1 MVFSPQIRLAFY
13 GLAMALVLILAVLGC
28 VERYTMDEC
37 WDKVLPRDAN
47 MAAGMADM
55 EKARTEAATEAKIKL
70 MIAGIEIFM
79 ILGMIGCV
87 GGAFLGKFFNSKIA
101 TRLCII
107 GILVFGVGWA
117 LMATKI
123 QYPKVM
129 AIAGLVMVLSVVA
142 CFVVVVIVNRKA
154 LVQVVT
160 GNEHY
165 KGRLVSDNHI
175 FGSEQEKV
183 QTPTTTKIVS
193 KIRNGA

>member
-1 MVFSPQIRLAFY
+1 MNRGYWASMRTLLITAVVVASIMP
-13 GLAMALVLILAVLGC
+13 LVGC
-28 VERYTMDEC
+28 QERYTEAEC
-37 WDKVLPRDAN
+37 YDLLPRDVNEAT
-47 MAAGMADM
+47 AISKV
-55 EKARTEAATEAKIKL
+55 ETARTEAATEAKIKL
-70 MIAGIEIFM
+70 MIAGLEIFM

-142 CFVVVVIVNRKA
+142 CFIVVVIMNRKA
-154 LVQVVT
+154 LRQVVL

-165 KGRLVSDNHI
+165 KGRLVSDNGI
-175 FGSEQEKV
+175 FANEHEKI
-183 QTPTTTKIVS
+183 QTPTTEKIVS
-193 KIRNGA
+193 KIRNGK

>member
-1 MVFSPQIRLAFY
+1 MNRGYWARIRSLASY
-13 GLAMALVLILAVLGC
+13 GLAMVVIMGLSGC
-28 VERYTMDEC
+28 TKTYTEAEC
-37 WDKVLPRDAN
+37 YDLRPRDVNEATAMSKVN
-47 MAAGMADM
+47 T
-55 EKARTEAATEAKIKL
+55 ARTEAATEAKIKL

-129 AIAGLVMVLSVVA
+129 AIVGLVMVLSVIA
-142 CFVVVVIVNRKA
+142 CFIVVVIMNRKA
-154 LVQVVT
+154 LMQVVL
-160 GNEHY
+160 GNENY
-165 KGRLVSDNHI
+165 KGRLPTEHAI
-175 FGSEQEKV
+175 FSSEHEKI
-183 QTPTTTKIVS
+183 QTPTTTKIVD
-193 KIRNGA
+193 KIRNGK